1 MHSVVKV
8 RVAGLGAAMGALL
21 LLAGCTGGGEEP
33 APDAAPEETVS
44 VGPSPAIRPV
54 EVPDCAP
61 EGSAAAATGPEEDPT
76 LVVWTGAGTKGVVLA
91 PQNQSDYCQWAD
103 QMARLAGEGYL
114 VASFSWSDDAAGSLL
129 GAVDALRSVGAQQV
143 ALVGASKG
151 GTMSAAFADEAD
163 AVAVV
168 ALGPPATFEG
178 TDAASEAST
187 YDGPLLVVASTDDS
201 QVSVD
206 SSREVA
212 RADDPSTF
220 MELSGGAHGVA
231 LFAGE
236 HASHV
241 EAAIDGMLAQG
252 FGG

>member
-8 RVAGLGAAMGALL
+8 RAGLLAVGVGAL
-21 LLAGCTGGGEEP
+21 LLAGCTAGGDEP
-33 APDAAPEETVS
+33 EPDAAPEETAS

-61 EGSAAAATGPEEDPT
+61 EGSAAAATGPEDDPT

-91 PQNQSDYCQWAD
+91 PQNQADYCQWTD
-103 QMARLAGEGYL
+103 QMTRLAGQGYL
-114 VASFSWSDDAAGSLL
+114 VASFSWSGDPAGSLL
-129 GAVDALRSVGAQQV
+129 GAVDALRSVGAQDV

-151 GTMSAAFADEAD
+151 GAFSAALADEAD
-163 AVAVV
+163 AAAVV

-178 TDAASEAST
+178 IDASSEAST
-187 YDGPLLVVASTDDS
+187 YDGPLLVIASTDDG

-206 SSREVA
+206 GSREVA

-231 LFAGE
+231 LFTGE

-241 EAAIDGMLAQG
+241 EVAIDGVLAQG
-252 FGG
+252 FAG